1 MLNCAKQ
8 TNRKPVLV
16 VLDNLQRWPGSYPR
30 NCKYVMLPGKRDFA
44 HIIKTTEL
52 KTQA

>member
-8 TNRKPVLV
+8 TNRKPMLV
-16 VLDNLQRWPGSYPR
+16 VLGNLQRCSGSYSR

-44 HIIKTTEL
+44 YTIKTTEFE
-52 KTQA
+52 TQA